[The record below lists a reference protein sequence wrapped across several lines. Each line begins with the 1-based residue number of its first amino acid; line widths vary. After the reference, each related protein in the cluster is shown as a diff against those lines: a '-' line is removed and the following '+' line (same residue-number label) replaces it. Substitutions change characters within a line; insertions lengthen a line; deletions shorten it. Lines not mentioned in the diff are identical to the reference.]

1 MRIRETVR
9 LSIFETNVANYYLQI
24 DLQIDPQIDPQID
37 LHTDTAGHSRTLS

>member
-9 LSIFETNVANYYLQI
+9 LSIFETNVVNYYLQI